1 MKIKRTS
8 IENSVDVLRSEHI
21 LESDNWFDVG
31 HGSGV
36 VDASLE
42 HANNVMKERDSVTS
56 RVARH
61 MSKNALKK
69 IIKLTKEE
77 VNISKAGYIREY
89 WKSITGKDLSPGL
102 NVMLENNEEHK
113 SEEMTLS
120 DEFVTNILEWNN
132 YNLVQDNNDFER
144 ESERYKDLFK
154 NKLSAAVNDGW
165 VPEWILKRLDSRIN
179 YAQIRLDDGFTTSRE
194 NISGYTNDGIED
206 VRHVVLQPDNQSIN
220 KLSNEHV
227 MLHELTHVM
236 DGRDGGGGGLTRL
249 FKSNKNT
256 YAGTALNEA
265 LVEHFSFS
273 LYKDLPIDDLDTL
286 NIERQESTYF
296 DEREILE
303 LLCTEG
309 KEQIDIRLF
318 ISAHFSHEEDDLY
331 DEKNPI
337 DELKRA
343 IERSFPGANILSDMS
358 KKIKTRMDLYEYR
371 NKLLDIIDRQNAE
384 SHNALKES
392 VAA

>member
-8 IENSVDVLRSEHI
+8 IENPVDVLRNEHI

-36 VDASLE
+36 VYASLK
-42 HANNVMKERDSVTS
+42 HANNVMKERDTVTS

-61 MSKNALKK
+61 ISKNALKK
-69 IIKLTKEE
+69 SIKLTKEE

-102 NVMLENNEEHK
+102 GVMLENNEEHK

-132 YNLVQDNNDFER
+132 YNLVQDNYDFER
-144 ESERYKDLFK
+144 ESERYKGLFK

-165 VPEWILKRLDSRIN
+165 VPEWVLKRLDSRIN

-194 NISGYTNDGIED
+194 NIGGYTNDGIED

-236 DGRDGGGGGLTRL
+236 DGRDEGGGGLTRL

-286 NIERQESTYF
+286 NTERQESRYF
-296 DEREILE
+296 DEREILA

-318 ISAHFSHEEDDLY
+318 ISAHFSHDEDDLY

-343 IERSFPGANILSDMS
+343 IECSFPGANILSDMS

-384 SHNALKES
+384 SRNTPKES
-392 VAA
+392 LAA